1 MIKLVKKLIMICKD
15 ELKSEFSLSKSAL
28 KDIIDNTFMGFS
40 ETELDHLI
48 ASKLIDSTII
58 DGELMFYNRAIDSV
72 LESIP
77 QIRCK
82 LKKNNVKR
90 NYLIDENLEYH
101 IQYWSR
107 KSAHNAKM
115 VSNIDVTYTA
125 EPINYQEYS
134 AYSFYLPAPIVSNRQ
149 RCLLSL
155 FSCKPTYVAPHYH
168 RKRTAY
174 WSEETHQKK
183 VFSRY
188 SLLSFSE
195 MVNLVDCQTII
206 DNSNVFEEKPLIC
219 FSKRVIKLYREL
231 SNNCLK
237 PYSYIKQVYDY
248 ITTNYK
254 YSFVR
259 NYKTIDSI
267 VDLCI
272 ERQAGDCGSLAM
284 LMVSLL
290 RLFGIKSRVVGGMQ
304 IQINLDG
311 SYKNY
316 THDWVEIYTIEKEWI
331 PIDPFMGVVAH
342 MFKDEASRLF
352 YLGNIDPLRIIT
364 CNNGMISFEPK
375 EPSVCDDPFD
385 NQVGE
390 IFCNNICLDYH
401 SVNRGLII
409 NNIDF
414 AFEN

>member
-1 MIKLVKKLIMICKD
+1 MICKD
-15 ELKSEFSLSKSAL
+15 ELKSEFSLSKPAL
-28 KDIIDNTFMGFS
+28 KDKIDNTFMGFS

-107 KSAHNAKM
+107 KSAHNTKM
-115 VSNIDVTYTA
+115 ISNIDVTYTA

-174 WSEETHQKK
+174 WSEETHPKK

-195 MVNLVDCQTII
+195 MVNLVDCHTII
-206 DNSNVFEEKPLIC
+206 DNSNAFKEKPLIC

>member
-107 KSAHNAKM
+107 KSAHNTKM
-115 VSNIDVTYTA
+115 ISNIDVTYTA

-409 NNIDF
+409 NNIGF